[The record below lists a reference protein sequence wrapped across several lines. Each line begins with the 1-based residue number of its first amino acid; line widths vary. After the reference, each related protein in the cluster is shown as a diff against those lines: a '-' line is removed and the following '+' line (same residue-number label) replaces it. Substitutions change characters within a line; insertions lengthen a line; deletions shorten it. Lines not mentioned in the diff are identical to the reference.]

1 MYRCFKLIRHLKSN
15 DLPSRILQND
25 MEYTCEREIAT
36 VFNQYVASVYKSKPE
51 IKDDFIERYIN
62 SIIISHKEVT
72 DALKTASLGTGID
85 RIPGNFFR
93 YASKQLSYH
102 VSKLFQSILLHAR
115 YPDIWKQLRVVPI
128 FKGGDR
134 TSVSCWPP
142 ISLLPKLSLVFEKI
156 FFRQLYPTIRS
167 RVSKTQFGFMRG
179 RSAVTQLIIFLDSF
193 YKAKDV
199 NETLYD
205 FHKAFDKV
213 PHDILVRQ
221 QIGVDGKLLKLL
233 TNYLNNRSQ
242 SDKQQLF
249 RYVINN
255 KRRSGRITSDLPFD
269 VNGCEFHL
277 FADDSK
283 MLSNDSEKHTSEKCL
298 EWGRDNKMPFNC
310 CKTQFIVFN
319 RNQNCSNSL
328 RLMDSSINPVG
339 KVKDLGI
346 TISHNLKLNNHVK
359 YRLKIAYSTFISFRR
374 CLPASLSPSTKANIH
389 KTYILSSLTYGS
401 EVWSTSKD
409 ALNILEI
416 F

>member
-25 MEYTCEREIAT
+25 IEYTCEREIAT
-36 VFNQYVASVYKSKPE
+36 VFKHYFASVYQSKPE

-102 VSKLFQSILLHAR
+102 VLKLFQSILLHAR
-115 YPDIWKQLRVVPI
+115 YPDRWKQLPVVPI
-128 FKGGDR
+128 FKGGDK

-142 ISLLPKLSLVFEKI
+142 VSIVPKLSLVFEKV

-167 RVSKTQFGFMRG
+167 RVSKTQFGFMHG

-205 FHKAFDKV
+205 FRKAFDKV

-221 QIGVDGKLLKLL
+221 QIGVDG
-233 TNYLNNRSQ
+233 NY
-242 SDKQQLF
+242 
-249 RYVINN
+249 
-255 KRRSGRITSDLPFD
+255 
-269 VNGCEFHL
+269 
-277 FADDSK
+277 
-283 MLSNDSEKHTSEKCL
+283 
-298 EWGRDNKMPFNC
+298 
-310 CKTQFIVFN
+310 
-319 RNQNCSNSL
+319 
-328 RLMDSSINPVG
+328 
-339 KVKDLGI
+339 
-346 TISHNLKLNNHVK
+346 
-359 YRLKIAYSTFISFRR
+359 
-374 CLPASLSPSTKANIH
+374 
-389 KTYILSSLTYGS
+389 
-401 EVWSTSKD
+401 
-409 ALNILEI
+409 
-416 F
+416 